1 MRGPDIQL
9 LVGYLY
15 WMRDRV
21 LDTSAALAPEAFV
34 ATATVNGRDL
44 RQTLVH
50 ELDVEWSWR
59 QRLRDAP
66 PETWGPEAELR
77 VEDYPTVEALAAH
90 WRRDEAEM
98 REWIAGLSDDDL
110 QAPWT
115 AGGLEGFPLWYYL
128 MHILSHGI
136 QQLSGAAAIV
146 SETGHSPGD
155 LDFLNAVDDLERAG
169 SAS

>member
-1 MRGPDIQL
+1 MRSADVDV

-21 LDTSAALAPEAFV
+21 LDAAKGLPPAAFA
-34 ATATVNGRDL
+34 ATAAVNGRDL

-66 PETWGPEAELR
+66 PESWGPEAELH
-77 VEDYPTVEALAAH
+77 VEDYPTVQALASH
-90 WRRDEAEM
+90 WRSDEAEM
-98 REWIAGLSDDDL
+98 RGWIAGLSDEDL
-110 QAPWT
+110 EASWT
-115 AGGLEGFPLWYYL
+115 AGRLEGFPLWYYV

-136 QQLSGAAAIV
+136 QQLTGAAAIL
-146 SETGHSPGD
+146 SDAGHSPGD
-155 LDFLNAVDDLERAG
+155 LDFLNAIDDLRRPLP
-169 SAS
+169 

>member
-1 MRGPDIQL
+1 MRGPDIER

-21 LDTSAALAPEAFV
+21 LDAAGAMGPEAFA
-34 ATATVNGRDL
+34 ATAAVNGRDL
-44 RQTLVH
+44 RHTLVH

-66 PETWGPEAELR
+66 PQTWGPEAELR
-77 VEDYPTVEALAAH
+77 VDDYPTVEALATH
-90 WRRDEAEM
+90 WRTDEAEM
-98 REWIAGLSDDDL
+98 RSWIATLSDEDL
-110 QAPWT
+110 ESAWT

-136 QQLSGAAAIV
+136 QQLTDAAAIL
-146 SETGHSPGD
+146 SEAGRSPGD
-155 LDFLNAVDDLERAG
+155 LDFLNAVDDLERPRP
-169 SAS
+169 

>member
-1 MRGPDIQL
+1 MRSTDIEL

-21 LDTSAALAPEAFV
+21 LDAAKALGPDEFV
-34 ATATVNGRDL
+34 ATAAVNGRDL

-66 PETWGPEAELR
+66 PEAWGPEAELR

-98 REWIAGLSDDDL
+98 RSWIAGLSDEDL
-110 QAPWT
+110 ETGWT

-128 MHILSHGI
+128 MHILGHGI
-136 QQLSGAAAIV
+136 QQLTGAAAIL
-146 SETGHSPGD
+146 SDAGHSPGD
-155 LDFLNAVDDLERAG
+155 LDFLNAVDDRERPG
-169 SAS
+169 G

>member
-15 WMRDRV
+15 WMRDQV
-21 LDTSAALAPEAFV
+21 LDAATSMGPEAFA
-34 ATATVNGRDL
+34 ATAAVNGRDL

-77 VEDYPTVEALAAH
+77 AEDYPTVEALAAH
-90 WRRDEAEM
+90 WRNDEAEM
-98 REWIAGLSDDDL
+98 RGWIASLTDEDL
-110 QAPWT
+110 EAAWT
-115 AGGLEGFPLWYYL
+115 AGRLEGFPLWYYL
-128 MHILSHGI
+128 VHIFSHGI
-136 QQLSGAAAIV
+136 QQLTDAAAIL
-146 SETGHSPGD
+146 SDAGHSPGD
-155 LDFLNAVDDLERAG
+155 LDFLNAVDALQR
-169 SAS
+169 SQP